1 MNHPLR
7 VLGLAISLV
16 VALFAGL
23 FVAAGRREVLP
34 PPAPRAITRAEA
46 LAAFEG
52 ERALAV
58 QRGMTLAEEGEA
70 PVTLVGAVGVWRHP
84 LPLGARE
91 CVAVIVTAYG
101 YQSPSA
107 VAVQDATAD
116 SSRITTYPVAPLSL
130 HREGVGLVA
139 HAQWC
144 NWEAQARVAVAETRP
159 LRATAR
165 SPYESGVLHF
175 AVYRGSW
182 ERVGG
187 AGALTR
193 GALSAPGL
201 AALGA
206 EPAALATAAQV
217 PPGARALGAP
227 IDLTMA
233 GARLV
238 PASAA
243 TYQRLYDA
251 VRGELGVGVN
261 PRVDPFVPPG
271 DRWGL
276 GLPVNFQ
283 QVAAGARRGA
293 EPAPLHDAVIE
304 VGANRFRRVLAVV
317 DAGRLGAPCATLLF
331 TRLVV
336 GQGAGV
342 TRHDADGRATPLAS
356 VGNVARDA
364 VCPARGTVI
373 YTADDGDQETY
384 RLSAYATLE

>member
-1 MNHPLR
+1 MDNPVR
-7 VLGLAISLV
+7 VLGLAIALV

-23 FVAAGRREVLP
+23 FVAYGLRARLP
-34 PPAPRAITRAEA
+34 PLAPRAVTRAEA
-46 LAAFEG
+46 MAAFEG

-58 QRGMTLAEEGEA
+58 QRGMALAEEGEA
-70 PVTLVGAVGVWRHP
+70 PVTLVGTVGVWRHP

-91 CVAVIVTAYG
+91 CAAVIVTAYG
-101 YQSPSA
+101 YQSPRA
-107 VAVQDATAD
+107 VAVQDVAAD
-116 SSRITTYPVAPLSL
+116 SSRITTYPIAPLSI
-130 HREGVGLVA
+130 HAGGEGLVA
-139 HAQWC
+139 QAQWC

-159 LRATAR
+159 LLATTP
-165 SPYESGVLHF
+165 SPYEQGVLHF
-175 AVYRGSW
+175 AVYRGAW

-193 GALSAPGL
+193 GALSAQGL
-201 AALGA
+201 AALGP

-217 PPGARALGAP
+217 PAGARALGAP

-238 PASAA
+238 PAGAA

-251 VRGELGVGVN
+251 VRGDLDVGVN

-283 QVAAGARRGA
+283 QVAASARRGA
-293 EPAPLHDAVIE
+293 DPAPLHDAVIE
-304 VGANRFRRVLAVV
+304 VGFNRFRRVLAVV
-317 DAGRLGAPCATLLF
+317 DLGRLGAPCATLLF

-342 TRHDADGRATPLAS
+342 TRHDADGRATPLES
-356 VGNVARDA
+356 VGNVARDGA
-364 VCPARGTVI
+364 CPARGTAI
-373 YTADDGDQETY
+373 YTADDGDQEAY
-384 RLSAYATLE
+384 RLTAYATQE